1 MTQLAIVIPALNES
15 ATIAKV
21 VRSALAQSP
30 QVIVVDD
37 GSTDDT
43 AAQLEAIGDVTV
55 IRHAQRRGKGA
66 SLADGLRRAFAD
78 GADVALTMDADDQHQ
93 AADVQRLLAVHCQHP
108 DALVM
113 GARLRNR
120 DCAPSDRKKSNEVAD
135 FWVSWAAGRA
145 LIDTQ
150 SGFRLFPKAVFEAVS
165 VSERAWRSFVFESEM
180 LVELGRAGVPI
191 ISVPIDARYLP
202 GARAS
207 HFRPV
212 LDIVRITLMIA
223 GKLISR
229 AAFVPGLL
237 RAQRGQPNVIDPD
250 LETHDRAA

>member
-1 MTQLAIVIPALNES
+1 MSQFAIVIPALNES

-21 VRSALAQSP
+21 VAGAQAHCA

-43 AAQLEAIGDVTV
+43 AAQVQAIAGVTLL
-55 IRHAQRRGKGA
+55 RHAQCMGKGA

-78 GADVALTMDADDQHQ
+78 GADVALTMDADDQHDPGD
-93 AADVQRLLAVHCQHP
+93 AQRLLAVHRQHP

-120 DCAPSDRKKSNEVAD
+120 DCAPSDRKKSNAVAD

-145 LIDTQ
+145 LVDTQ
-150 SGFRLFPKAVFEAVS
+150 SGFRLFPKAVFEAVN
-165 VSERAWRSFVFESEM
+165 VSERAWRSFVFESET
-180 LVELGRAGVPI
+180 LIELGRAGVPI
-191 ISVPIDARYLP
+191 ISVPIDARYP
-202 GARAS
+202 AGARTS

-229 AAFVPGLL
+229 AAYIPGLV
-237 RAQRGQPNVIDPD
+237 RARRGTPTVIDPE
-250 LETHDRAA
+250 L

>member
-1 MTQLAIVIPALNES
+1 MSKLAIVIPALNES
-15 ATIAKV
+15 ATIATV
-21 VRSALAQSP
+21 LQGALAQTAH
-30 QVIVVDD
+30 VVVVDD

-43 AAQLEAIGDVTV
+43 AEQVAAFASVTV
-55 IRHAQRRGKGA
+55 ISHAQRRGKGA
-66 SLADGLRRAFAD
+66 SLAEGLRRAFAD
-78 GADVALTMDADDQHQ
+78 GAEVALTMDADDQHD
-93 AADVQRLLAVHCQHP
+93 ANDAQRLLAVHAQHP

-120 DCAPSDRKKSNEVAD
+120 DCAPSDRKKSNAVAD

-145 LIDTQ
+145 LVDTQ

-229 AAFVPGLL
+229 AAYIPGLL
-237 RAQRGQPNVIDPD
+237 RAQRGSPVVIDPD
-250 LETHDRAA
+250 A

>member
-15 ATIAKV
+15 ATIATV
-21 VRSALAQSP
+21 LRGALAQTA
-30 QVIVVDD
+30 QVVVIDD

-43 AAQLEAIGDVTV
+43 AAQVAQFESVTL
-55 IRHAQRRGKGA
+55 ISHALRRGKGA

-78 GADVALTMDADDQHQ
+78 GADVALTMDADDQHEAQ
-93 AADVQRLLAVHCQHP
+93 DAQRLLAVHRLHP
-108 DALVM
+108 NALVM
-113 GARLRNR
+113 GARLRKR
-120 DCAPSDRKKSNEVAD
+120 ECAPSDRKKSNDVAD

-165 VSERAWRSFVFESEM
+165 VPETAWRSFVFESET
-180 LVELGRAGVPI
+180 LIELGRAGVPI

-202 GARAS
+202 GARVS

-229 AAFVPGLL
+229 AAYVPGLL
-237 RAQRGQPNVIDPD
+237 RARRGRPVVIDP
-250 LETHDRAA
+250 EI